1 MTPSKAPSRR
11 TSARSAQ
18 WVAAGIFLS
27 RLSGLVR
34 EALFARFLGTSYS
47 ADALRAALRM
57 PNVLQNLLGE
67 GTLSASFIP
76 VYAELLEQ
84 GREEEAGRVAGA
96 VFALL
101 LALAGGLALLGIV
114 AAPVLVSILAPGFVG
129 TPRFALTVTLVR
141 IIFPMAGLFVLAA
154 WSLGI
159 LNSHRR
165 FFIPYVAPVLWNGA
179 MIAAMLVFGFR
190 YATPA
195 RQPSLAIVVGWAAL
209 LGGSLQFLVQLPWVL
224 RLERSL
230 HVRWDTKLRGVRT
243 TVRNA
248 LPAIA
253 GRGVV
258 QIAGWVDLI
267 LASLLAVGSVA
278 TLSYAQTLYML
289 PVSLFGMS
297 VAAAELPELARER
310 SQDRERLRLRVNAG
324 LQRMAFFV
332 VPTVLGY
339 LALGDLIVAGLYQ
352 RGAFGRADTLVVWLV
367 LLGFTL
373 GLFAS
378 TGTRLFSSAFFALHD
393 TKTPAKTATIRVA
406 TAAVVGVGLMVQ
418 LEPVHTP
425 AMSIGALHV
434 SSLSFGP
441 YGFGIWRTPGVAG
454 QPLGVLGLTL
464 AAGMAAWLEWWLLR
478 ARLSRHLGPVAPPGR
493 PVGRMILAAI
503 VAAVAGR
510 GVVEL
515 LPAMRELAFAGLGI
529 ANIVRMAAGV
539 GVFGVV
545 YLWLGHM
552 LGLDEADHVLR
563 RLLGRPNGRR
573 A

>member
-1 MTPSKAPSRR
+1 MTPSEVVSRR
-11 TSARSAQ
+11 SSARSAQ

-47 ADALRAALRM
+47 ADALRAALRV

-101 LALAGGLALLGIV
+101 VALAGGLALLGIV
-114 AAPVLVSILAPGFVG
+114 AAPVLAPGFAG
-129 TPRFALTVTLVR
+129 NPRFDLTITLVR
-141 IIFPMAGLFVLAA
+141 IIFPMAGLLVLAA

-165 FFIPYVAPVLWNGA
+165 FFIPYVTPVLSNGA

-209 LGGSLQFLVQLPWVL
+209 LGGGLQFLVQLPWVL

-230 HVRWDTKLRGVRT
+230 HVRWDTKLRGVRM

-267 LASLLAVGSVA
+267 LASLLAVGAVA
-278 TLSYAQTLYML
+278 TLAYAQTLYML

-339 LALGDLIVAGLYQ
+339 LALGDVIVAALYQ
-352 RGAFGRADTLVVWLV
+352 RGVFGRADTLVVWVV

-393 TKTPAKTATIRVA
+393 TKTPAKTAAIRVG
-406 TAAVVGVGLMVQ
+406 TAAVVGVALMVQ
-418 LEPVHTP
+418 LEQVHTP
-425 AMSIGALHV
+425 AITLGALHV
-434 SSLSFGP
+434 PALSFGP
-441 YGFGIWRTPGVAG
+441 YGFGFWRSPGMAG

-464 AAGMAAWLEWWLLR
+464 GAGVAAWLEWWLLR
-478 ARLSRHLGPVAPPGR
+478 IRLSRQLGPVAPPTG
-493 PVGRMILAAI
+493 PLARMILAAV
-503 VAAVAGR
+503 VAAAVGR
-510 GVVEL
+510 GLVEL
-515 LPAMRELAFAGLGI
+515 LPAMQALAVAGLGLT
-529 ANIVRMAAGV
+529 NIVRLGV
-539 GVFGVV
+539 GVGGFGIV
-545 YLWLGHM
+545 YLWLGQV
-552 LGLDEADHVLR
+552 LGLDEADRLLR
-563 RLLGRPNGRR
+563 RATRRPDR
-573 A
+573 

>member
-1 MTPSKAPSRR
+1 MPSEMVSRR
-11 TSARSAQ
+11 SSARSAQ

-27 RLSGLVR
+27 RVSGLVR

-101 LALAGGLALLGIV
+101 VALAGGIALLGIV
-114 AAPVLVSILAPGFVG
+114 AAPVLVSILAPGYAG
-129 TPRFALTVTLVR
+129 GPRFDLTVTLVR
-141 IIFPMAGLFVLAA
+141 IIFPMAGLLVLAA

-179 MIAAMLVFGFR
+179 MITAMLVFGFR
-190 YATPA
+190 YATPTW
-195 RQPSLAIVVGWAAL
+195 QPSLAVVVAWAAL
-209 LGGSLQFLVQLPWVL
+209 LGGGLQFLVQLPWVL

-258 QIAGWVDLI
+258 QIAGWVDLF
-267 LASLLAVGSVA
+267 LASLLAVGAVA
-278 TLSYAQTLYML
+278 TLAYAQTLYML

-310 SQDRERLRLRVNAG
+310 SYDLERLRVRVNAG
-324 LQRMAFFV
+324 LRRMAFFV

-339 LALGDLIVAGLYQ
+339 LALGDVIVAALYQ
-352 RGAFGRADTLVVWLV
+352 RGVFGRADTLVVWVV

-393 TKTPAKTATIRVA
+393 TKTPAKTAAIRVA
-406 TAAVVGVGLMVQ
+406 TAAVVGVALMVQ
-418 LEPVHTP
+418 LEQVHTP
-425 AMSIGALHV
+425 AISVGALRV
-434 SSLSFGP
+434 RELSFGP
-441 YGFGIWRTPGVAG
+441 YGFGFWRSPGLAG

-464 AAGMAAWLEWWLLR
+464 GAGVAAWLEWWLLR
-478 ARLSRHLGPVAPPGR
+478 TRLSRQLGPVAPPAGS
-493 PVGRMILAAI
+493 VARMVLAAV
-503 VAAVAGR
+503 VAAVVGR
-510 GVVEL
+510 GLVQV
-515 LPAMRELAFAGLGI
+515 LPAMKTLAFAGLGL
-529 ANIVRMAAGV
+529 ANIVRLTVGV
-539 GVFGVV
+539 GAFGVV
-545 YLWLGHM
+545 YLWLGHV
-552 LGLDEADHVLR
+552 LGLDEANRILR
-563 RLLGRPNGRR
+563 RVLGGPDR
-573 A
+573 